1 MALEWAT
8 FLCIELTISNHLSQC
23 LLFLCHFKS
32 LVALESASIW
42 NGKWKTY
49 VRRQTEAICE
59 CEGERTAKAERKQRK
74 NWQPVFRSVRCM
86 STWMDVCVVMAMMVV
101 IFPFFFSNG
110 FARHAINRSSNS
122 GRCVKRKRNCLY
134 FVARKLKSNTESN
147 ETKTPHWMWLC
158 VHLET
163 HFSHN
168 MRKDTTN
175 IDHLTLLP
183 IQFHHITV
191 YIFIVLHILFSLFS
205 TLFALWLTEEET
217 KDTNEMARMLVA
229 QGIDRRET
237 INSFSHGET
246 QLQSPKTQF
255 YS

>member
-1 MALEWAT
+1 MSEWYYQNTRIHQRSRFERNLVKSVDSKGLARELCVCVFSGAKSNSLIAKTTVQMALEWAT
-8 FLCIELTISNHLSQC
+8 FLYIELTISNHLSQC

-74 NWQPVFRSVRCM
+74 HWQPVFRSVRCM

-147 ETKTPHWMWLC
+147 ETYTPLNVTLC
-158 VHLET
+158 P
-163 HFSHN
+163 SQN
-168 MRKDTTN
+168 
-175 IDHLTLLP
+175 
-183 IQFHHITV
+183 
-191 YIFIVLHILFSLFS
+191 SLFS
-205 TLFALWLTEEET
+205 
-217 KDTNEMARMLVA
+217 
-229 QGIDRRET
+229 
-237 INSFSHGET
+237 
-246 QLQSPKTQF
+246 
-255 YS
+255 